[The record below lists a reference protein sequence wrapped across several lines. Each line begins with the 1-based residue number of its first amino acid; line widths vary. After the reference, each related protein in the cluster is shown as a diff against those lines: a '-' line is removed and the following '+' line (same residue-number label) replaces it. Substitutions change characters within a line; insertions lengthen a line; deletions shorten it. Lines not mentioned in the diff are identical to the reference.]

1 MNKNTSVELR
11 SFLYPSDSEDDL
23 DLDYG
28 SATHGP
34 PDCTVRPA
42 ATFVN
47 YSLTLSHSVFLNKC
61 MVLFGRIMN
70 TLLKYVL

>member
-1 MNKNTSVELR
+1 MWTISLSWRKRNVNKNELR
-11 SFLYPSDSEDDL
+11 SFLYPFDNEDGL

-34 PDCTVRPA
+34 PDFTVRPA

-47 YSLTLSHSVFLNKC
+47 D
-61 MVLFGRIMN
+61 I
-70 TLLKYVL
+70 YVYIV